1 MPKSKNRKNHKQKVK
16 AYQQNLAHAKHRWF
30 KALEASQIPQPE
42 SSSLNLTGSEN
53 IQIYG

>member
-53 IQIYG
+53 IPIYG